1 MALRNLVQNQSAE
14 SADELSHLK
23 ASALQLRVESQYS
36 SMDLQQC
43 WEMTS
48 VMLL

>member
-23 ASALQLRVESQYS
+23 ASALQLRVESPYS
-36 SMDLQQC
+36 SKDLQYC
-43 WEMTS
+43 REISS